1 MASGTADAG
10 VGRDSG
16 GGGGVGPQGGVS
28 GSCPGEVLANRAWM
42 TAAARWRSKVSRKA
56 FLPLSCWKKKEK
68 KDNLDSL
75 NSAILSLSSCLSTY
89 SAQLSSS
96 FVCFFFCFSPPSL
109 SPSLSYNHTHT
120 GISGIYRGVV
130 IGLFFDARWEITG
143 PRNRDKSTSETRVSA
158 LAYDL
163 QTLARTSIAH
173 VPGRPECTDAQQEHT
188 CSTSVREEN
197 G

>member
-1 MASGTADAG
+1 MPELEETVEVEVESDLKG
-10 VGRDSG
+10 VLVEAALERCSQTELGWQPRRGEGPKFHAKPSSPCP
-16 GGGGVGPQGGVS
+16 VG
-28 GSCPGEVLANRAWM
+28 
-42 TAAARWRSKVSRKA
+42 KKKKRKTTLIHWIQPSYLSLPVFQPILLNCQA
-56 FLPLSCWKKKEK
+56 PLS
-68 KDNLDSL
+68 
-75 NSAILSLSSCLSTY
+75 
-89 SAQLSSS
+89 
-96 FVCFFFCFSPPSL
+96 VFFFCFSPPSL